1 MSVQKDY
8 YRILGV
14 PQDAD
19 LETLKKAYRRLA
31 KKFHPDHRPD
41 DVLAGERFRELK
53 EAYEVLRDP
62 AKRLRYDAAF
72 SGLNGFHHGA
82 SEGTR
87 HGSSSGDRGSRMSDV
102 VSDMFE
108 HLRRRMES
116 RGRRGGDLRY
126 HMTLTLEEAARGVSK
141 VLQITRTKDCPVCD
155 GRGWTTP
162 GDSPACR
169 VCRGEGEIQLSVGS
183 RKTVRP
189 CPNCGG
195 RGILE
200 KTPCERCKGRGRI
213 PYRLKRNIRV
223 PPGVDNG
230 SRLKVRGDG
239 EPGEG
244 GGEHGDLYIVIQ
256 VQDHPFFTRKNL
268 DLWCEVPIRFS
279 QAVLG
284 ATIRVPTLNGERDLV
299 IPAGTA
305 SGTVFRLEGC
315 GLPGLN
321 GSGLGDQH
329 VRVVVDVPKKVSK
342 KEREILIAWEKI
354 QQSGGKGPPSP

>member
-72 SGLNGFHHGA
+72 PGLNGFHHGA

-87 HGSSSGDRGSRMSDV
+87 HGSSSGDRGSRMADV

-200 KTPCERCKGRGRI
+200 KTACERCKGRGRI

-230 SRLKVRGDG
+230 SRLKIRGDG

-315 GLPGLN
+315 GLPALN